1 VVGPNYDYEVN
12 LLVEAYKRGVE
23 KLLRELERV
32 DITELSKAQSRA
44 MLASVSEILANLNEE
59 SRKWVEENVPMAAR
73 QGVAQALVD
82 LAVVNTLTE
91 AQTIVKFNR
100 VNKALIE
107 VVVADTYND
116 LLAVTKR
123 IDDKVRIAVRKVTA
137 EVLRDSLSAGI
148 NGRKTINREILAG
161 LRKELSD
168 SVNTGLIDATGRRWK
183 PQDYVD
189 MVTRTKLMESYSE
202 AQTNEALSRDAFYGV
217 ISSHGAKDACRYH
230 EGRIVKLTPDAPG
243 SYPTKSELQA
253 TGQIF
258 HPRCKHVISVIRN
271 LDRLP
276 VSVRDKA
283 DKQAEIGT
291 KAISTNKRNPKGV
304 E

>member
-1 VVGPNYDYEVN
+1 MPNYDYEVGR
-12 LLVEAYKRGVE
+12 LVEAYKRGVE
-23 KLLRELERV
+23 KILRELERG
-32 DITELSKAQSRA
+32 DITEMSKAQSRA
-44 MLASVSEILANLNEE
+44 MLASVSEVLASLNEE

-82 LAVVNTLTE
+82 LAVVNTLAE
-91 AQTIVKFNR
+91 AEVIVKFNR
-100 VNKALIE
+100 VNNELVKA
-107 VVVADTYND
+107 VVADTYND
-116 LLAVTKR
+116 LLASTQR
-123 IDDKVRIAVRKVTA
+123 IDSKVRIAVRKVTA

-168 SVNTGLIDATGRRWK
+168 SVNTGLIDAAGRRWK

-189 MVTRTKLMESYSE
+189 MVTRTKMMEAYTE
-202 AQTNEALSRDAFYGV
+202 AQTNEALSRDAYYGV

-230 EGRIVKLTPDAPG
+230 EGRIIKLTPDAPG
-243 SYPTKSELQA
+243 PYPTKAELQA
-253 TGQIF
+253 TGQIW
-258 HPRCKHVISVIRN
+258 HPRCRHVISVIRN

-276 VSVRDKA
+276 ISVREKA
-283 DKQAEIGT
+283 DRQSEVGT
-291 KAISTNKRNPKGV
+291 KAIATNKRNPKDV